1 MSSRSFEFIKKEL
14 RSDTDPS
21 TETGRP
27 TVTAVK
33 KTTERKRAMTLLRIT
48 LILMGIIKKEIKIV
62 FIIIRCQ
69 DFLVEFKVGE
79 FCTRVRFGIVSL

>member
-1 MSSRSFEFIKKEL
+1 M
-14 RSDTDPS
+14 
-21 TETGRP
+21 
-27 TVTAVK
+27 TAVK

-79 FCTRVRFGIVSL
+79 FCTRFRFGIVSL

>member
-1 MSSRSFEFIKKEL
+1 M
-14 RSDTDPS
+14 
-21 TETGRP
+21 
-27 TVTAVK
+27 TAVK

-79 FCTRVRFGIVSL
+79 F